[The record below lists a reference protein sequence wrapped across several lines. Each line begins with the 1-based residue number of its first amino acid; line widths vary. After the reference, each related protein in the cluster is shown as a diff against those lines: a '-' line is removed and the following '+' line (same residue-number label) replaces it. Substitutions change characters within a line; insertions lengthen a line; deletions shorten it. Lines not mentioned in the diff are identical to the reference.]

1 LERKFRQ
8 RKCKIENPPIRIVA
22 MTAFAMPGDRES
34 CLLAVMD
41 DYISKPTKMEEIKK
55 LLQRNFPDRFGQGP
69 GITPN

>member
-1 LERKFRQ
+1 
-8 RKCKIENPPIRIVA
+8 